1 MTART
6 RYFAIAS
13 LLVLTAGLGT
23 GLVAYYVGLSPF
35 PQHAGPDELRLVP
48 ANVSLVAV
56 ADVRHIMTSPLREK
70 LRNILPLRGD
80 GQRELQNHTG
90 INIETDIDR
99 VVAAFAEAPD
109 STAGVRGSALVLAR
123 GRFDVVKI
131 EAVMREH
138 GGHVEDYRGKRVI
151 EGAERPG
158 HSALS
163 VAFLEPGLL
172 GVGTSS
178 LVRSAVDLAGGG
190 PSVTS
195 NDELMSL
202 IRELDA
208 GNAWAV
214 GRFDALTS
222 RARLPAGVS
231 AKLPAVSW
239 FSATATI
246 DSGVRGVFRAETR
259 DEQAASALRDVVRG
273 VLSLA
278 KLQAPAQPE
287 LQQLLDSLQLAGVG
301 KTVAL
306 SFEAPASVFDAIAAR
321 HAPAA
326 R

>member
-13 LLVLTAGLGT
+13 LLVLVVGLGT

-35 PQHAGPDELRLVP
+35 PPQAGTEELRLVP
-48 ANVSLVAV
+48 ANASLVAF

-70 LRNILPLRGD
+70 LRNFLPANSD

-99 VVAAFAEAPD
+99 VVAAFAEAADP
-109 STAGVRGSALVLAR
+109 TGEAQGSVLVLAR

-131 EAVMREH
+131 EAVMRER
-138 GGHVEDYRGKRVI
+138 GARVEDYKGKRVI
-151 EGAERPG
+151 EGAQRAG
-158 HSALS
+158 HPALS

-178 LVRSAVDLAGGG
+178 LVRSAVDRAGGG
-190 PSVTS
+190 PNVTA

-202 IRELDA
+202 IRQLDA

-222 RARLPAGVS
+222 RAQLPAGVS
-231 AKLPAVSW
+231 ANLPAVSW

-246 DSGVRGVFRAETR
+246 EGGVSGVFRAETR
-259 DEQAASALRDVVRG
+259 DEQAATALRDVVRG

-278 KLQAPAQPE
+278 KLRTPARPE
-287 LQQLLDSLQLAGVG
+287 LQQLLGSLQLAGTG

-306 SFEAPASVFDAIAAR
+306 SFEAPASLFDTIPPR
-321 HAPAA
+321 KAPAA
-326 R
+326 H

>member
-1 MTART
+1 MTVRT

-35 PQHAGPDELRLVP
+35 PQQAGTEELHRVP
-48 ANVSLVAV
+48 ANASLVAF
-56 ADVRHIMTSPLREK
+56 ADVRHIMASPLREK
-70 LRNILPLRGD
+70 LRNILPLSGD

-99 VVAAFAEAPD
+99 VVAAFAEAAD
-109 STAGVRGSALVLAR
+109 SAKGAQSSVLVLAR

-131 EAVMREH
+131 EAVMRDH
-138 GGHVEDYRGKRVI
+138 GARVEDYKGTRMI
-151 EGAERPG
+151 EGTERAG
-158 HSALS
+158 HPALS

-172 GVGTSS
+172 GVGTSG

-190 PSVTS
+190 ANVTA
-195 NDELMSL
+195 NDELMSF
-202 IRELDA
+202 IRDLDS

-214 GRFDALTS
+214 GRFDALAS
-222 RARLPAGVS
+222 RARLPAGVR
-231 AKLPAVSW
+231 ANLPAVSW

-246 DSGVRGVFRAETR
+246 DSGVSGVFRAETR
-259 DEQAASALRDVVRG
+259 DEQAANALRDVVRG

-287 LQQLLDSLQLAGVG
+287 LQQLLGSLQLAGTG

-306 SFEAPASVFDAIAAR
+306 SFQFPASLFDAITAR

>member
-13 LLVLTAGLGT
+13 LLVLTVGLGT

-35 PQHAGPDELRLVP
+35 PQDVGPDELRLVP

-56 ADVRHIMTSPLREK
+56 ADVRHIMTSPIRDK
-70 LRNILPLRGD
+70 LRSILPLHGD

-99 VVAAFAEAPD
+99 VVAAFTEAPD
-109 STAGVRGSALVLAR
+109 SAAGHGSALVLAR

-131 EAVMREH
+131 EAIMREH
-138 GGHVEDYRGKRVI
+138 GGRVEDYRGKRLI
-151 EGAERPG
+151 EGAERSG
-158 HSALS
+158 HPAVS
-163 VAFLEPGLL
+163 VVFLEPGLL

-178 LVRSAVDLAGGG
+178 LVRSAVDLSGGG
-190 PSVTS
+190 ANVTS

-202 IRELDA
+202 IRELGA

-214 GRFDALTS
+214 GRFDALAS
-222 RARLPAGVS
+222 RAQLPAGVS
-231 AKLPAVSW
+231 ANLPAVSW
-239 FSATATI
+239 FSASATV
-246 DSGVRGVFRAETR
+246 DSGITGVLRAETR

-278 KLQAPAQPE
+278 RLQAPTQPE
-287 LQQLLDSLQLAGVG
+287 LQQLLGSLQLAGTG

-306 SFEAPASVFDAIAAR
+306 SFEIPASVFDALAAR
-321 HAPAA
+321 HAPAT